1 MTGRRLLIALLAAAL
16 YAGVLA
22 TSASADQHR
31 VQVTL
36 VTGQVLVLT
45 VDVPPGGSIAG
56 SLPALPAPVKSIV
69 DLGAVATPTPP
80 PAPQVPAPTAPSVPG
95 TSSPT
100 PTPTP
105 GGGGNHSG
113 GGSGGGGSGSGSNP
127 QAPAGGQ
134 TT

>member
-1 MTGRRLLIALLAAAL
+1 MTGRRLLIALVAAAL

-105 GGGGNHSG
+105 GGGNHSG
-113 GGSGGGGSGSGSNP
+113 GGSAGSGSGSKP

-134 TT
+134 T